1 MRKIPVGLQL
11 FSVRGACKKNLPATL
26 KAVREIGYE
35 AVEPWGY
42 DGGKVRWQDYSAKEL
57 RKMLDD
63 SGLACCGMHIQ
74 PVALQG
80 DNLSRCVELNQA
92 LGNQFL
98 IIASD
103 KDRTAS
109 EAGVRELAVMLT
121 EAAGKLSPLGMFTG
135 YHAHSFDFT
144 RFGEVTAW
152 DLLFS
157 LTPAEVIMQLDIG
170 NCANGGGD
178 PVAILRKFPG
188 RARSVHLKDYGG
200 PSGAVLGEGK
210 ADWKEILRL
219 CRETQNT
226 QWYVIEEGD
235 SEGMGFDVPKRS
247 LTSLRRMEQS

>member
-1 MRKIPVGLQL
+1 MRKIPIGLQL
-11 FSVRGACKKNLPATL
+11 FSVRGECKKNLPATL
-26 KAVREIGYE
+26 KAVRDIGYE
-35 AVEPWGY
+35 GVEPWGY

-57 RKMLDD
+57 RKMLDEN
-63 SGLACCGMHIQ
+63 GLACCGMHLQ

-80 DNLSRCVELNQA
+80 DNLSRSIELNQE
-92 LGNQFL
+92 LVNRFL

-109 EAGVRELAVMLT
+109 EAGVRELAGMLA
-121 EAAGKLSPLGMFTG
+121 EAASKLAPLDMFTG
-135 YHAHSFDFT
+135 YHAHAFDFT
-144 RFGEVTAW
+144 RFGDRTAW

-157 LTPAEVIMQLDIG
+157 LTPAEVIMQIDIG

-200 PSGAVLGEGK
+200 QSGSVLGQGQ

-219 CRETQNT
+219 CQETQNT
-226 QWYVIEEGD
+226 EWYIIEEGGL
-235 SEGMGFDVPKRS
+235 EGMGFDVPNRS
-247 LTSLRRMEQS
+247 LASLRRMTQF

>member
-11 FSVRGACKKNLPATL
+11 FSVRGACKKNLPSTL
-26 KAVREIGYE
+26 KSVREIGYE

-42 DGGKVRWQDYSAKEL
+42 DGATVRWQGYSAGQL

-63 SGLACCGMHIQ
+63 NGLACCGMHIQ
-74 PVALQG
+74 PAALQG
-80 DNLSRCVELNQA
+80 DGLSRCIELNQA
-92 LGNQFL
+92 LGNQCL

-103 KDRTAS
+103 KPRTAS
-109 EAGVRELAVMLT
+109 EAGVRELAALLT
-121 EAAGKLSPLGMFTG
+121 EAAGKLAPLDMYAGF
-135 YHAHSFDFT
+135 HAHGFDFT

-157 LTPAEVIMQLDIG
+157 LTPERVIMQLDIG

-178 PVAILRKFPG
+178 PIAILRKFPL
-188 RARSVHLKDYGG
+188 RARSMHLKDYGG
-200 PSGAVLGEGK
+200 PAGSVLGEGK

-219 CRETQNT
+219 CQETQNT

-247 LTSLRRMEQS
+247 LANLRGMMR